1 MIIGPVHVTENGGGG
16 GPQRLRRACFKMK
29 MKSRETKT
37 DRRKDRGISK
47 KKPNKQTQTRIN

>member
-1 MIIGPVHVTENGGGG
+1 MIIGPVHVTENGG

-47 KKPNKQTQTRIN
+47 KKKQTNKHKQE